1 MIAQPSLNIL
11 SIFLLI
17 GGVNGFVFA
26 LLLLK
31 MRKSNFAANRFLAGI
46 LAANGILLLHQF
58 LVESHYVFQ
67 VPELLGA
74 AIPAEVFLS
83 PLLYLYVRTMTVPN
97 GLDQKTALHFVP
109 TLFCV
114 LLMSPFFFL
123 EFDLKQAIVD
133 SNYMRWP
140 GILETTYPLYMVIS
154 GLQFTVYLALS
165 FRLLFAH
172 TTHIKQFFSYR
183 ENITLSWL
191 RNFLLLYLMTW
202 GFGFYYYYSFVQSEG
217 NIKPFLDWFFF
228 FSVCVVFYLGS
239 MGLLQRRIYKRNS
252 RVGVTQDLLEHKSE
266 IDRHA
271 EIKNTVA
278 SKETVLVKKYKN
290 SALTPEMS
298 DGILNRLKQVM
309 ESEKPYLNSNLTLPE
324 LSKTVSTPSNYL
336 SQVINEQLQM
346 NFFDFVNSYRI
357 ETAKQLMVNP
367 LPHTSTILDV
377 AMESAFNSKS
387 AFYSAFKKQMGIT
400 PSQYKK
406 GLLL

>member
-1 MIAQPSLNIL
+1 MIDQPSLNFL

-26 LLLLK
+26 FLLLK
-31 MRKSNFAANRFLAGI
+31 LRKNNFAANRFLAGI

-58 LVESHYVFQ
+58 LVESHLVFQ
-67 VPELLGA
+67 TPELLGA

-97 GLDQKTALHFVP
+97 GPDLKTALHFVP
-109 TLFCV
+109 ALICV
-114 LLMSPFFFL
+114 FLISPFYFL
-123 EFDLKQAIVD
+123 DFELKQAIFD
-133 SNYMRWP
+133 SNYMQWP
-140 GILETTYPLYMVIS
+140 GILETTYPLYMAIS
-154 GLQFTVYLALS
+154 GVQFTVYLALS
-165 FRLLFAH
+165 FRLLFSH

-228 FSVCVVFYLGS
+228 FSVGVVFYLGS
-239 MGLLQRRIYKRNS
+239 MGLLQRRIYKRS
-252 RVGVTQDLLEHKSE
+252 GVDVVRGVVDEKPELEQPVE
-266 IDRHA
+266 
-271 EIKNTVA
+271 NTKTEA
-278 SKETVLVKKYKN
+278 SIETALVNKYKN
-290 SALTPEMS
+290 SALTAEMS
-298 DGILNRLKQVM
+298 DRILNRLKQVM

-324 LSKTVSTPSNYL
+324 LSKTVSTPPNYL

-346 NFFDFVNSYRI
+346 NFFDFINSYRI

-367 LPHTSTILDV
+367 LPHTLTILDV

-387 AFYSAFKKQMGIT
+387 AFYSAFRKQMGIT

-406 GLLL
+406 SLSL